1 MLTVDE
7 CYYILTSPYEEVK
20 YRSGMGFI
28 DQQSILKYIEMMEM
42 KIHTRFISISIAS
55 RVKQFRKFSTPA
67 TVCSTGAN
75 DTWISR
81 SNDIIGSSIRK
92 APRLLGPCIERR
104 CISPRWGHWCSSIP
118 SNRRCWCPASDAPAS
133 TAAADIQ
140 CRETARPAPR
150 RWGIGLTVEEARP
163 KRRTRWNETPWG
175 HPGHP
180 FLFR

>member
-75 DTWISR
+75 DT
-81 SNDIIGSSIRK
+81 
-92 APRLLGPCIERR
+92 
-104 CISPRWGHWCSSIP
+104 
-118 SNRRCWCPASDAPAS
+118 
-133 TAAADIQ
+133 
-140 CRETARPAPR
+140 
-150 RWGIGLTVEEARP
+150 
-163 KRRTRWNETPWG
+163 
-175 HPGHP
+175 
-180 FLFR
+180 